1 MHFTVTADT
10 DIGIAKETNQD
21 SVLFKHGTYSGGEVL
36 MAVICDGM
44 GGLAKGEL
52 ASATVIRKIGT
63 DFDNDVTNINN
74 MITYCSSYYS
84 SGLKGRKKSISSDI
98 DSEKEKYDSYDTKIN
113 SSKTNLQNESNRCQT
128 RIDILNSEISSLD
141 SQIRTAE
148 YNEEQARKKAWEE
161 YLASLKGGKTK

>member
-1 MHFTVTADT
+1 MASSSWLKTQRSGKVSERDT
-10 DIGIAKETNQD
+10 LVRRKNGVDTI
-21 SVLFKHGTYSGGEVL
+21 
-36 MAVICDGM
+36 
-44 GGLAKGEL
+44 
-52 ASATVIRKIGT
+52 IRKIGT
-63 DFDNDVTNINN
+63 DFDNDVTNFNN

>member
-1 MHFTVTADT
+1 MASSSWLKTQRSGKVSERDT
-10 DIGIAKETNQD
+10 LVRRKNVVDTI
-21 SVLFKHGTYSGGEVL
+21 
-36 MAVICDGM
+36 
-44 GGLAKGEL
+44 
-52 ASATVIRKIGT
+52 IRKIGT

>member
-1 MHFTVTADT
+1 MASSSWLKTQRSGKVSERDT
-10 DIGIAKETNQD
+10 LVRRKN
-21 SVLFKHGTYSGGEVL
+21 GGDT
-36 MAVICDGM
+36 I
-44 GGLAKGEL
+44 
-52 ASATVIRKIGT
+52 IRKIGT